1 MAASFIQFNVSWVI
15 DLSAGL
21 ELVNKDR
28 IKQTYILIVS
38 FGIFPAH
45 FWLFSTDEKVP
56 KISAVYI
63 PDMVA

>member
-1 MAASFIQFNVSWVI
+1 MI

-45 FWLFSTDEKVP
+45 FLLFSTDEKVP

-63 PDMVA
+63 PAMVA